1 MDKRKLTTLEVAD
14 AWAFF
19 TIKIW
24 KEKLQKLRI
33 GQTGALES
41 SFLKEVIGTPQGG
54 VISIQFA
61 FKYSGK
67 FVDMGVGKGT
77 KIGGVSENRTSR
89 ALEGRMLGNR
99 RRPKK
104 WYGKTFYAEVATLKE
119 ILAKEYGH
127 KGSLVITENIGDN
140 SIR

>member
-1 MDKRKLTTLEVAD
+1 MAVVKKSPIEIAD
-14 AWAFF
+14 AWAFY

-41 SFLKEVIGTPQGG
+41 SFLKEVIGTPKGG
-54 VISIQFA
+54 VISIQFS
-61 FKYSGK
+61 FLYTGK

-89 ALEGRMLGNR
+89 ALEGKMLGNR

-104 WYGKTFYAEVATLKE
+104 WYGRTFYAEVATLKE

-127 KGSLVITENIGDN
+127 KGTLVICENLDDN

>member
-1 MDKRKLTTLEVAD
+1 MDKRKLTTFEIAD
-14 AWAFF
+14 SWAFY

-24 KEKLQKLRI
+24 KEKLRKLRI
-33 GQTGALES
+33 GRTGALES
-41 SFLKEVIGTPQGG
+41 SFLKEVIGTPDGG

-61 FKYSGK
+61 FKYTGK
-67 FVDMGVGKGT
+67 FVDMGVGRGT
-77 KIGGVSENRTSR
+77 KIGDVSESKLSR

-127 KGSLVITENIGDN
+127 KGTLVIRENIGDN
-140 SIR
+140 SNI